1 LTRSTVFV
9 RIGAE
14 VVPMGAELTTA
25 LQRAIAKVCGQP
37 VASITAD
44 TRLDDL
50 GVDSLA
56 VAEVIVELEMEL
68 DCELPVHLLRQL
80 DRVQTVGDVAEALQ
94 QELEPTDIAE
104 SSPSTSPS

>member
-1 LTRSTVFV
+1 MAFA
-9 RIGAE
+9 RIAPE
-14 VVPMGAELTTA
+14 VVQMGAELTTA

-37 VASITAD
+37 AASIMPD

-68 DCELPVHLLRQL
+68 DRELPVHLLRQL
-80 DRVQTVGDVAEALQ
+80 DRVQTVGEVADAMQ
-94 QELEPTDIAE
+94 QELEPPDTAE
-104 SSPSTSPS
+104 SSPSTSRS